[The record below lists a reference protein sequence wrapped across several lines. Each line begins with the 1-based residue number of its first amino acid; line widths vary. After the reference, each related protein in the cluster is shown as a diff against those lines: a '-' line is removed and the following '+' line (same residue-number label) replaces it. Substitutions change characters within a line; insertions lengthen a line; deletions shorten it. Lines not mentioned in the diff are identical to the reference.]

1 MGTGVYL
8 DDIAAETAA
17 RLERA
22 KLELSSSLDKREF
35 FGSGFF
41 FVLDRNGNVV
51 AAPGNEVSALSSPDG
66 QRLSKDLIAAAPVG
80 STGNRPVMADAI
92 LRDGVS
98 EPWVFN
104 VSTVQGQDW
113 VLASAVPQ
121 AELSRAAND
130 LALRQGLLNIAV
142 LILGLTVGVL
152 TSRRIVKP
160 LGRVTDAAI
169 ALEQNTY
176 DPESLADVVSR
187 KDEVGVLARAFRR
200 MGEEVRERERALRA
214 KVQHLQVVVDRTQV
228 EKDINEIAE
237 SDFFQDLERRAE
249 EIRKGD

>member
-1 MGTGVYL
+1 M
-8 DDIAAETAA
+8 
-17 RLERA
+17 
-22 KLELSSSLDKREF
+22 
-35 FGSGFF
+35 
-41 FVLDRNGNVV
+41 
-51 AAPGNEVSALSSPDG
+51 
-66 QRLSKDLIAAAPVG
+66 
-80 STGNRPVMADAI
+80 
-92 LRDGVS
+92 
-98 EPWVFN
+98 
-104 VSTVQGQDW
+104 
-113 VLASAVPQ
+113 
-121 AELSRAAND
+121 
-130 LALRQGLLNIAV
+130 
-142 LILGLTVGVL
+142 
-152 TSRRIVKP
+152 KP

-214 KVQHLQVVVDRTQV
+214 RVQHLQVVVDRTQV